1 MSMGKVASC
10 AGVMLAIGAL
20 AVVNA
25 NGPKTAPG
33 AAWDPK
39 ASEEVAHALHQMH
52 EAWNAGDMEAVK
64 RVIAGDDV
72 LLTFELAPDNKTPVV
87 LRSRDD
93 IIKFI
98 SNVDTSS
105 TNKGENYVMEMPKMH
120 CRATATFG
128 ICTEE
133 CNVHLK
139 RADGSSR
146 LDKLFGT
153 AIAVKQNDGWKW
165 IQWHMSRAT
174 VSETPAPTASAAT
187 PDARLAAAVRL
198 VDEYKTPGIES
209 ELSGIYPHPT
219 DDNLYYVLANRKP
232 PYRYGQ
238 KPMLPEQ
245 YRGKLLTVT
254 RQGEVI
260 KAVKIVDDDFGGL
273 VFVDGAAY
281 VATTNSAEI
290 LKANPST
297 GEILARFSLPSPAG
311 GLDFDRD
318 RGVLIAQ
325 LYVGHPHLA
334 LVDIK
339 SGRIT
344 GTLWSDESAMGLAK
358 VSGDWLC
365 TWASGWDPGSFSE
378 LRVISQSTG
387 RVEARMKLDRVHSVI
402 APATDRDGRPAFLS
416 LVTTDS
422 ASGATVIRRYAY
434 DKRNS

>member
-1 MSMGKVASC
+1 MSIRNVVTCVGAGLVIATMMMAGGSNAS
-10 AGVMLAIGAL
+10 
-20 AVVNA
+20 
-25 NGPKTAPG
+25 AP
-33 AAWDPK
+33 ATAWDAK
-39 ASEEVAHALHQMH
+39 ASEEVAHALHHMH

-64 RVIAGDDV
+64 KVIAGDDV
-72 LLTFELAPDNKTPVV
+72 LLTFELSADNKTPVV
-87 LRSRDD
+87 LRSRAD
-93 IIKFI
+93 ILKFMDGI
-98 SNVDTSS
+98 TS
-105 TNKGENYVMEMPKMH
+105 TTEAKNENYVMEMPKMR

-128 ICTEE
+128 VCTEE

-139 RADGSSR
+139 RADGGER
-146 LDKLFGT
+146 VDKLLGT
-153 AIAVKQNDGWKW
+153 AIAMKYPDGWKW

-174 VSETPAPTASAAT
+174 VSETSAVAGV
-187 PDARLAAAVRL
+187 PNADARLAASVKL
-198 VDEYKTPGIES
+198 VDEYQAPGGES

-219 DDNLYYVLANRKP
+219 NDDLYLVLANRKP

-245 YRGKLLTVT
+245 YRGKLLTVN
-254 RQGEVI
+254 RSGEIV

-273 VFVDGAAY
+273 TFVDGMAY

-290 LKANPST
+290 LKVNADT
-297 GEILARFSLPSPAG
+297 GGVLGRFNLPSPAG
-311 GLDFDRD
+311 GLDYDRE

-339 SGRIT
+339 TGNVT

-358 VSGDWLC
+358 VAGDWLC

-378 LRVISQSTG
+378 LRVIDQQTG
-387 RVEARMKLDRVHSVI
+387 HVRSRMKLDLVHSVI
-402 APATDRDGRPAFLS
+402 APAKDRQGRPAFLS

-422 ASGATVIRRYAY
+422 ATGKTVVRRYSY
-434 DKRNS
+434 RNDS